1 MYDIRKYMTDRSLP
15 CESSNSKRAHLSPN
29 DIQNPSSTSYTMPRA
44 NELSDDASGIHQIS
58 EMFPDLEHKIIS
70 DTLNASGHDVEI
82 AIDTLLTAK
91 DESGK

>member
-1 MYDIRKYMTDRSLP
+1 
-15 CESSNSKRAHLSPN
+15 
-29 DIQNPSSTSYTMPRA
+29 MPRA
-44 NELSDDASGIHQIS
+44 NEFSDDASGIHQIS

-70 DTLNASGHDVEI
+70 DTLNASGHDVEL